1 MAAVNPG
8 LRERD
13 SLKCIKQVIFV
24 KSLHC
29 KSFSWVTASPFVKKK
44 LNLGFPRYRKKRTKF
59 IVIVTKNL
67 KTFEIIKCTCTSA
80 SISNISRFAWAN
92 VWSVCVIAS
101 RVYVA
106 FARVCYAFVNI
117 FQNKRKNREKNEKWD
132 LVFIEESYKY
142 MYEKSRILVCNFLV
156 SCDSRAGPVSQTAIL
171 ETFSR
176 RYCKYQLKHKLLTA
190 LIMPREHKTRH
201 TNNERESRN
210 EKKSSMTAFP
220 CYSEFTCAIFSISS
234 ISRLTIAYMWSNGV
248 AAVCILVTRVVS
260 FTIVNV
266 YEIRDKK
273 KWDFKIIQKMPFIR
287 HYRVKECK
295 PWLFSTFCW
304 IARTRDCRTWRK
316 KLSM

>member
-44 LNLGFPRYRKKRTKF
+44 LNLGFPRYRTKRTKF
-59 IVIVTKNL
+59 IVIVKKNL
-67 KTFEIIKCTCTSA
+67 KTFEIIECTCTTA

-117 FQNKRKNREKNEKWD
+117 FQNKRKKREKNEKWD
-132 LVFIEESYKY
+132 LVFIQESYKY

-171 ETFSR
+171 EIFSR
-176 RYCKYQLKHKLLTA
+176 RYSKYHLKHTLLTA
-190 LIMPREHKTRH
+190 LIMPQEHKTRH
-201 TNNERESRN
+201 TNNEREN
-210 EKKSSMTAFP
+210 ERK
-220 CYSEFTCAIFSISS
+220 EIIHDRISLLFRIHLCNFFHFQYIQADNRIHVIQWCCGS
-234 ISRLTIAYMWSNGV
+234 LHS
-248 AAVCILVTRVVS
+248 
-260 FTIVNV
+260 
-266 YEIRDKK
+266 RDKSG
-273 KWDFKIIQKMPFIR
+273 FL
-287 HYRVKECK
+287 Y
-295 PWLFSTFCW
+295 
-304 IARTRDCRTWRK
+304 TRQRLWNQR
-316 KLSM
+316 

>member
-1 MAAVNPG
+1 MQFSSFMWFSG
-8 LRERD
+8 WTR
-13 SLKCIKQVIFV
+13 
-24 KSLHC
+24 KS
-29 KSFSWVTASPFVKKK
+29 
-44 LNLGFPRYRKKRTKF
+44 NRY
-59 IVIVTKNL
+59 L
-67 KTFEIIKCTCTSA
+67 EI
-80 SISNISRFAWAN
+80 
-92 VWSVCVIAS
+92 
-101 RVYVA
+101 
-106 FARVCYAFVNI
+106 
-117 FQNKRKNREKNEKWD
+117 
-132 LVFIEESYKY
+132 
-142 MYEKSRILVCNFLV
+142 
-156 SCDSRAGPVSQTAIL
+156 
-171 ETFSR
+171 FSR
-176 RYCKYQLKHKLLTA
+176 RYSKYQLKHTLLTA

-201 TNNERESRN
+201 TNNEREN
-210 EKKSSMTAFP
+210 ERKKSSMTAFP

-260 FTIVNV
+260 FTLVNV

>member
-1 MAAVNPG
+1 
-8 LRERD
+8 
-13 SLKCIKQVIFV
+13 
-24 KSLHC
+24 
-29 KSFSWVTASPFVKKK
+29 
-44 LNLGFPRYRKKRTKF
+44 
-59 IVIVTKNL
+59 
-67 KTFEIIKCTCTSA
+67 
-80 SISNISRFAWAN
+80 
-92 VWSVCVIAS
+92 
-101 RVYVA
+101 
-106 FARVCYAFVNI
+106 
-117 FQNKRKNREKNEKWD
+117 
-132 LVFIEESYKY
+132 

-171 ETFSR
+171 EIFSR
-176 RYCKYQLKHKLLTA
+176 RYSKYHLKHTLLTA

-201 TNNERESRN
+201 TNNEREN
-210 EKKSSMTAFP
+210 ERKEIIHDHISLL
-220 CYSEFTCAIFSISS
+220 FTCAIFSISS

-260 FTIVNV
+260 FTLVNV